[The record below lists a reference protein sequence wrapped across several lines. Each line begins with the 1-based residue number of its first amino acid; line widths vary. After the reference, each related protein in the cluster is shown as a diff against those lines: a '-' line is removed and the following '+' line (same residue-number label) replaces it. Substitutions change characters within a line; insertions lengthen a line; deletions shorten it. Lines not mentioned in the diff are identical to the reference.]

1 MSLQQP
7 EFGARLR
14 ELRVKLGLSQQQL
27 AGEGLSAGYLSRLES
42 GARPPTARAIEYL
55 SERLSVSPDTFK
67 GTVVDPVAQAVT
79 AASATEDQARAVHLL
94 ETALATESDGDDAAV
109 RWQAL
114 RLLAEHHRQRGAGD
128 LERDNLVRMVRL
140 SDRFDVP
147 EARAYS
153 RLHLARCE
161 RALGQME
168 KAHETA
174 REALAITTEH
184 DLPPGDRAGALMVL
198 ISTEV
203 AVGDLAEAQAHA
215 VELEE
220 IADRGGEVLHAEA
233 LWTAAH
239 VNLRNSDYTGAAE
252 RLDKALAS
260 LDSRTN
266 PLLWLRLR
274 LAAASLSLQMS
285 PRRLEAAERCLA
297 EAAPAIDLIG
307 TPLHRQ
313 EHTLLTAQLNFQRDD
328 LDESR
333 RLLDSLDEQDLLL
346 AYQDRLAWDVLRSQ
360 LRILGGE
367 RTQGIEGLRRLAE
380 EAEGR
385 ANVDLSKEIWRAL
398 AETLARVQ

>member
-42 GARPPTARAIEYL
+42 GARPPTARTIEYL
-55 SERLSVSPDTFK
+55 SERLQVSPDTFK
-67 GTVVDPVAQAVT
+67 GTVVDPIAQAVT
-79 AASATEDQARAVHLL
+79 VASSTEDQSRAVHLL
-94 ETALATESDGDDAAV
+94 ETALAMELDRDDAAV

-114 RLLAEHHRQRGAGD
+114 RLLAEHQRQQGARD
-128 LERDNLVRMVRL
+128 QERDNLVRLVRL

-168 KAHETA
+168 KAHEMA
-174 REALAITTEH
+174 QEALAITTEH

-203 AVGDLAEAQAHA
+203 LVGDLAEAQKHA
-215 VELEE
+215 AELEE

-239 VNLRNSDYTGAAE
+239 VHLRNSDHAGAAE
-252 RLDKALAS
+252 RLDRALAS

-285 PRRLEAAERCLA
+285 PRRLDAAERCLA
-297 EAAPAIDLIG
+297 EAAPAVDLIG

-313 EHTLLTAQLNFQRDD
+313 EYTLLKAQLNFQRDD
-328 LDESR
+328 LGEAR
-333 RLLDSLDEQDLLL
+333 RLLDSLDEQTLLL

-360 LRILGGE
+360 LRILGSD
-367 RTQGIEGLRRLAE
+367 RAQGIEGLRRLAE

-385 ANVDLSKEIWRAL
+385 SNVDLSKEIWRAL